1 MMGPKFE
8 QFLGPEFVVEVFQS
22 ADLVALAQR
31 LLDLSIEPSGPEVLS
46 WLCRAAK
53 REATLQAA
61 YKFVAEAWQKDP
73 GCMAPAILQTKATG
87 IWLLDDSN
95 QIVLKKTADACWE
108 DVKKLFPPWKWRKS
122 LTSLQDFFVAG
133 LGLAATFTVQEM
145 VVTPTTAATPVAEA
159 AQSSELKAGKPPK
172 RKHQDL
178 PGLLPMRSP
187 MALNTDATEAP
198 REKGT
203 KRKLEAECA
212 AEAPSS
218 CQKQNAG
225 DFAMTMPP
233 LPRLSTHEMEV
244 NDGKE
249 VPAGG
254 RAWRMPSLPLLSKL
268 LDDICNSNNG
278 ADVLHGATA
287 RQEIPVSEIWFTQ
300 SSVSSKFAHGSL
312 KGRRIDEVIAEL
324 AEGRLK
330 PSDLP
335 LTAVKFN
342 AAYWTLNNRS
352 LYALNSASRQL
363 GGALRAS
370 VATFEEMCP
379 ATAKFIQLKC
389 SSLMAQTEELSAER
403 SEMEILELEDPGQ
416 GASASEAEDQLPQYD
431 AAEEEMLEFGGTEAA
446 VQAPA

>member
-1 MMGPKFE
+1 
-8 QFLGPEFVVEVFQS
+8 
-22 ADLVALAQR
+22 
-31 LLDLSIEPSGPEVLS
+31 
-46 WLCRAAK
+46 
-53 REATLQAA
+53 
-61 YKFVAEAWQKDP
+61 
-73 GCMAPAILQTKATG
+73 
-87 IWLLDDSN
+87 
-95 QIVLKKTADACWE
+95 
-108 DVKKLFPPWKWRKS
+108 
-122 LTSLQDFFVAG
+122 
-133 LGLAATFTVQEM
+133 
-145 VVTPTTAATPVAEA
+145 
-159 AQSSELKAGKPPK
+159 
-172 RKHQDL
+172 
-178 PGLLPMRSP
+178 
-187 MALNTDATEAP
+187 
-198 REKGT
+198 
-203 KRKLEAECA
+203 
-212 AEAPSS
+212 
-218 CQKQNAG
+218 
-225 DFAMTMPP
+225 
-233 LPRLSTHEMEV
+233 
-244 NDGKE
+244 
-249 VPAGG
+249 
-254 RAWRMPSLPLLSKL
+254 MPSLPLLSKL

-416 GASASEAEDQLPQYD
+416 GASASEVGV
-431 AAEEEMLEFGGTEAA
+431 GGGRGGDGEGVLLSPVVLQGLT
-446 VQAPA
+446 APAKPSQKRQKA

>member
-1 MMGPKFE
+1 MRSLLVPSCMNLLHDARELESPFLLGCKPAMPGYDRSRVLRDPPSASGFRAQLWWELVFLRLGAQTSKAERLKLPKGIFTSRNISTDLNKVLDVYEAREDLAELRRRCEIEDRSGQVRRADQRLMGPKFE
-8 QFLGPEFVVEVFQS
+8 QFLGPEFAVEAFQS

-53 REATLQAA
+53 RAATLQAA

-73 GCMAPAILQTKATG
+73 ACMAPAILQTKATG

-133 LGLAATFTVQEM
+133 LGLAATFIVQEM

-225 DFAMTMPP
+225 GVASAETKTERP
-233 LPRLSTHEMEV
+233 
-244 NDGKE
+244 
-249 VPAGG
+249 
-254 RAWRMPSLPLLSKL
+254 
-268 LDDICNSNNG
+268 
-278 ADVLHGATA
+278 
-287 RQEIPVSEIWFTQ
+287 FTQ
-300 SSVSSKFAHGSL
+300 CEGSVPSCPF
-312 KGRRIDEVIAEL
+312 RRRERERV
-324 AEGRLK
+324 
-330 PSDLP
+330 
-335 LTAVKFN
+335 
-342 AAYWTLNNRS
+342 LNDM
-352 LYALNSASRQL
+352 
-363 GGALRAS
+363 
-370 VATFEEMCP
+370 V
-379 ATAKFIQLKC
+379 
-389 SSLMAQTEELSAER
+389 
-403 SEMEILELEDPGQ
+403 
-416 GASASEAEDQLPQYD
+416 
-431 AAEEEMLEFGGTEAA
+431 
-446 VQAPA
+446 